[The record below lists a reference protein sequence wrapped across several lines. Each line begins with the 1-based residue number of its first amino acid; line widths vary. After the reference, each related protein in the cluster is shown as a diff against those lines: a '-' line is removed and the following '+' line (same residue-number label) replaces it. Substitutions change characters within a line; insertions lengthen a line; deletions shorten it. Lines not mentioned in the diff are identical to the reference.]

1 MKDQTVTVLANRQ
14 ISPDFYEIRFDWKQ
28 AYGAP
33 RAGQFLELRVT
44 EATAPLLRRPFAFS
58 DYNVTEETA
67 AMIYQVRGQSTQM
80 LADKRA
86 GETVRVLA
94 PLGNAFGLEGRPEK
108 VIAVA
113 GGVGLGPILMAAQD
127 MERAG
132 SQVKFVAGF
141 RHQNL
146 IPDRELWSD
155 LADSVICTD
164 DGSEG
169 FAGNV
174 VEYLRTLPDE
184 ALSGTRILACGPM
197 PMLQAAH
204 LFARE
209 KGLVCET
216 SVEEMMACGLGVCV
230 GCVVELK
237 DGGLA
242 RVCADGPIFDSE
254 VLTWN

>member
-1 MKDQTVTVLANRQ
+1 MKDQTVTVKANRQ

-28 AYGAP
+28 AWGQP

-44 EATAPLLRRPFAFS
+44 EATAPLLRRPYAFS
-58 DYNVTEETA
+58 DFDGTEETG

-80 LADKRA
+80 LAAKRP
-86 GETVRVLA
+86 GETIRVLA
-94 PLGNAFGLEGRPEK
+94 PLGNAFGLDGRPEK
-108 VIAVA
+108 VVAVA

-132 SQVKFVAGF
+132 SEVTFVAGF
-141 RHQNL
+141 RRQDL
-146 IPDRELWSD
+146 IPDRTLWSG
-155 LADSVICTD
+155 LSDSVVCTD

-174 VEYLRTLPDE
+174 VEYLNTLPDE
-184 ALSGTRILACGPM
+184 TFKGARILACGPM
-197 PMLQAAH
+197 PMLRAAH
-204 LFARE
+204 FFAQD

-230 GCVVELK
+230 GCVVTLK
-237 DGGLA
+237 DGGRA
-242 RVCADGPIFDSE
+242 RVCADGPIFESG
-254 VLTWN
+254 VLTWT